1 MRSMTYFTSPTDLAY
16 ALLLAGVALSIASV
30 AATVNTVSF
39 RPGSPAT
46 VADRLSF
53 RIAGL
58 TGAALIVVGA
68 TPLLFAPAQAFL
80 NAIAL

>member
-1 MRSMTYFTSPTDLAY
+1 MTFRG
-16 ALLLAGVALSIASV
+16 LLLAGVALSVASV

-46 VADRLSF
+46 VTDRLSH
-53 RIAGL
+53 RIAAVAG
-58 TGAALIVVGA
+58 TALIIVGA
-68 TPLLFAPAQAFL
+68 TPLLFAPAQAIL